1 MHDIEYIAL
10 FFEAVRKSTDL
21 ADGLTQV
28 FEENKGVLLSGRDA
42 NSPQRKKWRLLGTKS
57 HFHEET
63 KVAPGPGSTLAWSL
77 GQPRHLF
84 VFGFHAGATWTR
96 ESSASGRVEVKVG
109 VGASWD
115 GIRGAVAPNAGVS
128 QGSGTARHCL
138 RAAAPNQALRGAGQ
152 ARPAASIHTCALKV
166 RILFSRPPPQRGSR
180 LSCACGGKNISR
192 SSGQAIS

>member
-1 MHDIEYIAL
+1 ML
-10 FFEAVRKSTDL
+10 TEAR
-21 ADGLTQV
+21 A
-28 FEENKGVLLSGRDA
+28 A
-42 NSPQRKKWRLLGTKS
+42 KKNGGFWDPKS

-84 VFGFHAGATWTR
+84 VFGFYGATWAR
-96 ESSASGRVEVKVG
+96 KNSASGRVEVKVG

-138 RAAAPNQALRGAGQ
+138 RAAAPNQALRGKRGQ
-152 ARPAASIHTCALKV
+152 PR
-166 RILFSRPPPQRGSR
+166 LFTLLRQR
-180 LSCACGGKNISR
+180 
-192 SSGQAIS
+192 